1 MLPVRRLIAFSL
13 PAIPMALLLI
23 PVTAVLPT
31 FYATAI
37 GLDLKVVGGIFFLA
51 RLWDVIVDPFIGAMS
66 DRTRSRWGRRRP
78 WIVAGGVVTIV
89 AAAFVFFPPATVTPW
104 FLVLALMG
112 LYLGW
117 TMVMVPHYSWAAE
130 LEGDY
135 HGRTRVAGIRDA
147 AYFVGIFLGA
157 VLIGVMS
164 RFGHDL
170 DRVSTGAFGVA
181 TFVLVPLA
189 LLAAVRSVPDPQRA
203 DAHASVTELLDVV
216 RRNPPFRRL
225 LLLYSCGQ
233 LAAALSN
240 SLAVLYVIRY
250 LHAPKMVG
258 PVVLVNYLALVLAL
272 PAWIRLSYRI
282 GKHRAAA
289 WSMSALVAVCVAIAF
304 IPPGATVPFL
314 LLAGLAGVALGG
326 ALSLP
331 NAMTADVVD
340 YDTLRTRKERA
351 GLYFSLKLLVM
362 KAASAVAIGVAFP
375 LLDLLGFDAQ
385 AAPGSPMADRGLDA
399 LRYFYSLAPIPL
411 LLVAIALVWRFPL
424 DARRHGIIRRR
435 LQRRTANG
443 ARRTGGTE
451 EALSP
456 PPTPQP

>member
-1 MLPVRRLIAFSL
+1 MLPTRRLIAFSL

-37 GLDLKVVGGIFFLA
+37 GLDLKVVGGIFFVA
-51 RLWDVIVDPFIGAMS
+51 RLWDVFVDPLVGTFS
-66 DRTRSRWGRRRP
+66 DRTRSAWGRRRP
-78 WIVAGGVVTIV
+78 WIVAGGVVTML
-89 AAAFVFFPPATVTPW
+89 AAAFVFFPPERVTSL

-130 LEGDY
+130 LDDSY
-135 HGRTRVAGIRDA
+135 HGRTRVAGVRDA

-164 RFGHDL
+164 RLGHDL
-170 DRVSTGAFGVA
+170 DRASTAAFGVA

-189 LLAAVRSVPDPQRA
+189 TFVAVRSVPDPPRTEEHGSIA
-203 DAHASVTELLDVV
+203 DLVDVL
-216 RRNPPFRRL
+216 RRSPPFRRL
-225 LLLYSCGQ
+225 LVLYACGQ

-250 LHAPKMVG
+250 LHAPKLVG

-289 WSMSALVAVCVAIAF
+289 WSMGSLILVCLAIAF
-304 IPPGATVPFL
+304 IPQGATTVFL
-314 LLAGLAGVALGG
+314 VLAGLAGVALGG

-331 NAMTADVVD
+331 NAITADVVD
-340 YDTLRTRKERA
+340 YDTLRSGRERA
-351 GLYFSLKLLVM
+351 GLHFSLKLLVM

-385 AAPGSPMADRGLDA
+385 AAPGSALADRGLDA
-399 LRYFYSLAPIPL
+399 LRYFYALAPVPL
-411 LLVAIALVWRFPL
+411 LLVAILLVWRFPL

-435 LQRRTANG
+435 LERRRGPQADA
-443 ARRTGGTE
+443 AR
-451 EALSP
+451 
-456 PPTPQP
+456 